1 MGDEPNGERL
11 VKSTGWALVEAAA
24 RLLARD
30 EREAVLGDL
39 VESKENAWQGLLG
52 VLGLVFRGQAL
63 PWKSWRPWLAGFGVA
78 LPSSFLLMG
87 FSLSVSWSYLTIRC
101 PELLRKSSLTLGSG
115 SLVLLC
121 QALLLIGWSWTGGF
135 VVGSLSRR
143 TLWAS
148 TLLCYSPCLFCL
160 SRFRVESLSRFCLLL
175 FLLPAIWG
183 VHQGL
188 RISRL
193 KRNWAM
199 ILAITITGLMLLG
212 WSSRAHHWWAPPRWT
227 LDWVLCGPAWYLV
240 ATARRATSKAGWGGS
255 DGLWSEQREQQ
266 TGMP

>member
-1 MGDEPNGERL
+1 MDGRSHRATRRTRQAHGSRHRKRCPRRERFLRCGYPRKPRRILGLEPHAERIMTRAEWIL
-11 VKSTGWALVEAAA
+11 VDYAS
-24 RLLARD
+24 RLLAPN

-39 VESKENAWQGLLG
+39 AEAGDTGWRGLLG
-52 VLGLVFRGQAL
+52 VLGLVFRREAL
-63 PWKSWRPWLAGFGVA
+63 LWKNWRPWLAGFGVA

-101 PELLRKSSLTLGSG
+101 PELLQKSSLTLGSG

-121 QALLLIGWSWTGGF
+121 QAILLIGWSWTGGF

-175 FLLPAIWG
+175 FLVPAVWG

-188 RISRL
+188 RISRMKL
-193 KRNWAM
+193 SWA
-199 ILAITITGLMLLG
+199 IAL
-212 WSSRAHHWWAPPRWT
+212 
-227 LDWVLCGPAWYLV
+227 
-240 ATARRATSKAGWGGS
+240 
-255 DGLWSEQREQQ
+255 
-266 TGMP
+266 